1 MEFFDGW
8 KTLNARFDKGD
19 LTALTQ
25 LVGYKLFV
33 IFDEQRF
40 PESLPIS
47 DRELMSRTGIQS
59 GQTIVEARRRLKNAG
74 LIDFD
79 TRKGKITRYRLTLD
93 RSSTDQA
100 VIKQSPSSNQAV
112 GEIPINTRAPRYTPI
127 LKEEEAHTR
136 GSYGGDGLTVEETV
150 ALDALVDEWQDSPV
164 FCKLDVKLVS
174 QLAAL
179 LKEHGAAAMRTAMEA
194 ARRTQKSGV
203 NLAYFTRALKGGDT
217 RDRGIVYEAV
227 DTDWIQAADG

>member
-8 KTLNARFDKGD
+8 KTLNARFDEGD

-59 GQTIVEARRRLKNAG
+59 TRTIVEARRRLKNAG
-74 LIDFD
+74 LIDFE
-79 TRKGKITRYRLTLD
+79 TRHGKITRYRLIAKET
-93 RSSTDQA
+93 
-100 VIKQSPSSNQAV
+100 VGKQLVNSCQTVA
-112 GEIPINTRAPRYTPI
+112 EIPNKRARDRYTPVF
-127 LKEEEAHTR
+127 KEEGTCGRKELTAIWADEMHRPLGDSERYELPDLEERYGYEAVKAAIIKTR
-136 GSYGGDGLTVEETV
+136 QSRCYPTFADFKAILRG
-150 ALDALVDEWQDSPV
+150 
-164 FCKLDVKLVS
+164 
-174 QLAAL
+174 
-179 LKEHGAAAMRTAMEA
+179 
-194 ARRTQKSGV
+194 KS
-203 NLAYFTRALKGGDT
+203 KGGDT

>member
-8 KTLNARFDKGD
+8 KTLNARFDEGD

-47 DRELMSRTGIQS
+47 DRELMRRTGIQS

-79 TRKGKITRYRLTLD
+79 ARQGKITRYRLTLD
-93 RSSTDQA
+93 QSSSNQA
-100 VIKQSPSSNQAV
+100 VIKQLPSSNQAV
-112 GEIPINTRAPRYTPI
+112 GEIPIKRARDRYIPVF
-127 LKEEEAHTR
+127 KEEEDAR
-136 GSYGGDGLTVEETV
+136 GRKELT
-150 ALDALVDEWQDSPV
+150 AIWVDEMHRPLGDSERYELPD
-164 FCKLDVKLVS
+164 LEERYGYEAVK
-174 QLAAL
+174 AAIIKTRQSRCYPTFADFKAIL
-179 LKEHGAAAMRTAMEA
+179 RG
-194 ARRTQKSGV
+194 KS
-203 NLAYFTRALKGGDT
+203 KGGDT
-217 RDRGIVYEAV
+217 RDQGIVYEAV